1 MLATMLVRSLCR
13 TFRSPNQRNSQ
24 GWEGKEP
31 ASAGFLLAVVLVC
44 YPQDKINKSYKLD
57 TTMKINEIA
66 TRHLNEAPPIAPVVK
81 YVGPYFDKAA
91 AAAAK
96 VFGVGKGSTQAEFD
110 ALRAADTGAV
120 KAAGERL
127 LSTVSKDELNALLYP
142 PVTPKPT
149 VGSFLKRRGDQG
161 FDPDLSKTQALPG
174 YLQNMPPASIGSPPK
189 PKPRPD
195 TSAADREVR
204 KTHDMNPRMPNKGK
218 LSAEAEAYAAEKAA
232 RAKKQA
238 AEELA
243 AAERQASG
251 LPADFEPPMSANAP
265 LPALP
270 PAPAATG
277 GRQVRP
283 RRPGQGSSRRA
294 APQPETDTVTLPR
307 DIADRI
313 LRMAERDPAA
323 AQAAAEKAGIPWYI
337 PSKGGLAAGTVA
349 GLALGGLPPAI
360 NAIRPGTVP
369 DYYNPVD
376 YITKGPKEVLAP
388 RPLPP
393 SERIP
398 PVAEPETDRS
408 RASSTTPVVPVPD
421 VKARSADEIPDD
433 DPRLQELMRQA
444 EKNGGKLDESTAAL
458 NRMVY
463 LSKL

>member
-1 MLATMLVRSLCR
+1 
-13 TFRSPNQRNSQ
+13 
-24 GWEGKEP
+24 
-31 ASAGFLLAVVLVC
+31 
-44 YPQDKINKSYKLD
+44 
-57 TTMKINEIA
+57 MKINEIEP
-66 TRHLNEAPPIAPVVK
+66 RRLDEALPPWVTKGIQPVVK
-81 YVGPYFDKAA
+81 YAEPYFNKAVQA
-91 AAAAK
+91 VSSLSKPRLVIKPGETMDQAIAR
-96 VFGVGKGSTQAEFD
+96 TQAEGPWRPELGGIKAAD
-110 ALRAADTGAV
+110 PLVSNAERAALGILPPP
-120 KAAGERL
+120 ERSG
-127 LSTVSKDELNALLYP
+127 LS
-142 PVTPKPT
+142 
-149 VGSFLKRRGDQG
+149 SFFKRRGDTG
-161 FDPDLSKTQALPG
+161 FDPNLNKTQALPD

-204 KTHDMNPRMPNKGK
+204 KTHDMNPGRLMQGK
-218 LSAEAEAYAAEKAA
+218 PSAEAEAFAAEKAA
-232 RAKKQA
+232 RAEKQA

-251 LPADFEPPMSANAP
+251 APADFEPPMSANA
-265 LPALP
+265 

-294 APQPETDTVTLPR
+294 APQPEADTVTLPR

-313 LRMAERDPAA
+313 LRMAERDPVA

-408 RASSTTPVVPVPD
+408 RASSTSSSTTPVVPVPD